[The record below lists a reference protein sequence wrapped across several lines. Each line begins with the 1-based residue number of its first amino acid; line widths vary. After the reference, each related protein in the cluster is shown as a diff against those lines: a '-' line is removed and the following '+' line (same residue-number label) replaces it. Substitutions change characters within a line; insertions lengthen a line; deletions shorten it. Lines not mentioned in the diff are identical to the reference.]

1 MHPFLWLVDK
11 QLVENA
17 HKNGMAV
24 NPWTVNKERDI
35 KRLVEMGV
43 DGVITDVPNVAKKV
57 IEEL

>member
-1 MHPFLWLVDK
+1 MT
-11 QLVENA
+11 
-17 HKNGMAV
+17 V

-43 DGVITDVPNVAKKV
+43 DGVITDVPNVAKKI

>member
-1 MHPFLWLVDK
+1 
-11 QLVENA
+11 
-17 HKNGMAV
+17 MAV

-43 DGVITDVPNVAKKV
+43 DGVITDVPNVAKKI